1 MHCCDLAQG
10 TCIVDVIIALVP
22 ADATTNVASM
32 KTIASDFVAKL
43 DIDSGNTRV
52 GCLLVGETQT
62 TVFFLNAYTTTAAV
76 QSTISS
82 LTFSGP
88 PPNGLTKM
96 EAALSLTRGVMLTAG
111 NGDRS
116 DAPNVVVAITD
127 GPSAYPTTTQVS
139 ILYELRLRSLLDY
152 WFVSPETGVHS
163 LQFCRCLLMPFR
175 LIPIRQVLGLELGS
189 GLG

>member
-1 MHCCDLAQG
+1 
-10 TCIVDVIIALVP
+10 
-22 ADATTNVASM
+22 M
-32 KTIASDFVAKL
+32 KSIASDLVSEL
-43 DIDSGNTRV
+43 DIDIGNTRV
-52 GCLLVGETQT
+52 GGMLVGETQT
-62 TVFFLNAYTTTAAV
+62 TVFFLNVHTTTAAV
-76 QSTISS
+76 QSVISS

-88 PPNGLTKM
+88 APNGLTKM
-96 EAALSLTRGVMLTAG
+96 EAALSITRAFMLTAG
-111 NGDRS
+111 SGDRS
-116 DAPNVVVAITD
+116 DAPNAVVLLTD